1 MSFMGFFPRQP
12 PGSLPPRP
20 TKVDLGSGK
29 RTWLAQLCLSEIQ
42 GYFRTRERLPLGLI
56 LYPNLEINQI
66 LLFEPGKKK
75 MEEIRQLCL
84 HRG

>member
-1 MSFMGFFPRQP
+1 MGSR
-12 PGSLPPRP
+12 
-20 TKVDLGSGK
+20 K

-75 MEEIRQLCL
+75 WKKYVSSVSIGVEATMKILLCGRQAF
-84 HRG
+84 GKTFF